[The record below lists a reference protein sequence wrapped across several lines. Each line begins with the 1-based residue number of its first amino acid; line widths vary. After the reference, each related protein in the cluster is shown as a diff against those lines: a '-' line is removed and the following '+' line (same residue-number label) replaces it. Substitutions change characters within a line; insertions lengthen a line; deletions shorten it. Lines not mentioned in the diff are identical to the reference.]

1 MMGTRVAAL
10 AGVWLLLSS
19 AAIAQAATGIV
30 LGDGQGLAFAK
41 DAGLASFAHIS
52 LHIRG
57 PEAVKQIGPAP
68 AGATAFVALGTNADP
83 AAAFALAAAAATI
96 GDATAV
102 DEPKVHVLGVKREHD
117 HGADELSF
125 RIRRMMWTID
135 HRAGATRRAHDTELP
150 HLFPEIVANLPASE
164 VKS

>member
-1 MMGTRVAAL
+1 MGTRLAAL
-10 AGVWLLLSS
+10 AGSSQLLGS
-19 AAIAQAATGIV
+19 AAIAQAASGIV
-30 LGDGQGLAFAK
+30 LGDSHGVARAK
-41 DAGLASFAHIS
+41 VAGLANFAHIS

-57 PEAVKQIGPAP
+57 PEAVEQIGPAP

-83 AAAFALAAAAATI
+83 AAAVALAAAAATI